1 MAIPNVGADKSMHEA
16 MAAKMQL
23 VLEQPKSDITT
34 KLVNNDFEGEFFK
47 IGDSVAI
54 CKPDPASV
62 NVELGALDN
71 GTTPKDQR
79 LAVTDVVFADQRVLH
94 IDKYAKYA
102 FIISDITKAEGKWNY
117 ESGNL
122 DLAAQKIRD
131 AHNTE
136 VCQLLATDAGIVAQ
150 QTTDGLNAILGTKTA
165 PIELANAD
173 ELYEKILVQMHT
185 VLYDRGAI
193 TADGQVTYGSN
204 PQEAK
209 QTAGAIFLPRRAY
222 NAFLTSK
229 YFTNRSTQKADDK
242 VETGNIAKVLGLEV
256 NVEPC
261 LDQKAKRHITVA
273 GIADNDTLVIVA
285 GTRNAVTRAGKV
297 LPPDSFRSTTRFGT
311 EYHGLEIY
319 GQEIATKEAVVIA
332 FVKMPA

>member
-34 KLVNNDFEGEFFK
+34 KLVNNDFEGEFFR
-47 IGDSVAI
+47 IGDTVAI
-54 CKPDPASV
+54 CKPDPESV
-62 NVELGALDN
+62 AVELGELDT
-71 GTTPKDQR
+71 GAHPKDDR
-79 LAVTDVVFADQRVLH
+79 LDVTDVKFADQRILK

-136 VCQLLATDAGIVAQ
+136 VCQLLATDANVIAQ
-150 QTTDGLNAILGTKTA
+150 QTAEDLDAVLGTKAA
-165 PIELANAD
+165 PIQLANAD
-173 ELYEKILVQMHT
+173 ELYEKILVQMHS

-229 YFTNRSTQKADDK
+229 YFTNRSTEKADNK
-242 VETGNIAKVLGLEV
+242 VETGNIARVLGLEV

-273 GIADNDTLVIVA
+273 DIADNDTLVIVA

-297 LPPDSFRSTTRFGT
+297 LPPDSFRSTKRFGT
-311 EYHGLEIY
+311 EFHGLEIY
-319 GQEIATKEAVVIA
+319 GQEIATKEAVVVA

>member
-34 KLVNNDFEGEFFK
+34 KLVNNDFEGEFFR
-47 IGDSVAI
+47 IGDTVAI
-54 CKPDPASV
+54 CKPDPESV
-62 NVELGALDN
+62 AVELGELDT
-71 GTTPKDQR
+71 GTHPKDDR
-79 LAVTDVVFADQRVLH
+79 LDVTDVKFADQRILK

-122 DLAAQKIRD
+122 DLAAQKIRN

-136 VCQLLATDAGIVAQ
+136 VCQLLATDADVIAQ
-150 QTTDGLNAILGTKTA
+150 QTTEGLDIVLGTKAA
-165 PIELANAD
+165 PIQLANAD
-173 ELYEKILVQMHT
+173 ELYEKILVQMHS

-229 YFTNRSTQKADDK
+229 YFTERSTEKADNK
-242 VETGNIAKVLGLEV
+242 VENGNIAKVLGLEV

-261 LDQKAKRHITVA
+261 LDQKAKRHITVTD
-273 GIADNDTLVIVA
+273 IVDDDTLVIVA

-297 LPPDSFRSTTRFGT
+297 LPPDSFRSTKRFGT
-311 EYHGLEIY
+311 EFHGLEIY
-319 GQEIATKEAVVIA
+319 GQEIATKEAVVVA

>member
-1 MAIPNVGADKSMHEA
+1 MAIPKVGADTSMHEA

-34 KLVNNDFEGEFFK
+34 KLVNNDFEGEFFR
-47 IGDSVAI
+47 IGDTVAI
-54 CKPDPASV
+54 CKPDPESV
-62 NVELGALDN
+62 AVELGKLDT
-71 GTTPKDQR
+71 GSHPKDVR
-79 LAVTDVVFADQRVLH
+79 LDVTDVKFADQRILK

-122 DLAAQKIRD
+122 DLAAQKIRS

-136 VCQLLATDAGIVAQ
+136 VCQLLATDAEVIDQ
-150 QTTDGLNAILGTKTA
+150 QATEGLDTVLGTKTD
-165 PIELANAD
+165 PIKLTNAD
-173 ELYEKILVQMHT
+173 ELYEKILVQMHS

-229 YFTNRSTQKADDK
+229 YFTNKSTQAADNK

-261 LDQKAKRHITVA
+261 LDQKAKRPITVA
-273 GIADNDTLVIVA
+273 GMTDKDTLVIIA

-311 EYHGLEIY
+311 EFHGLEIY
-319 GQEIATKEAVVIA
+319 GQEIATKEAVVVA

>member
-34 KLVNNDFEGEFFK
+34 KLVNNDFEGEFFR
-47 IGDSVAI
+47 IGDTVAI
-54 CKPDPASV
+54 CKPDPESV
-62 NVELGALDN
+62 AVELGELDT
-71 GTTPKDQR
+71 GTHPKDDR
-79 LAVTDVVFADQRVLH
+79 LDVTDVKFADQRILK

-122 DLAAQKIRD
+122 DLAAQKIRN

-136 VCQLLATDAGIVAQ
+136 VCQLLATDTDVIAQ
-150 QTTDGLNAILGTKTA
+150 QTAEDLDAVLGTKSA
-165 PIELANAD
+165 PIQLANAD
-173 ELYEKILVQMHT
+173 ELYEKILVQMHS

-229 YFTNRSTQKADDK
+229 YFTNRSTEKADNK

-261 LDQKAKRHITVA
+261 LDQKAKRHITVS

-297 LPPDSFRSTTRFGT
+297 LPPDSFRSTKRFGT
-311 EYHGLEIY
+311 EFHGLEIY
-319 GQEIATKEAVVIA
+319 GQEIATKEAVVVA

>member
-1 MAIPNVGADKSMHEA
+1 MEIPNVGADKSMHEA

-34 KLVNNDFEGEFFK
+34 KLVNNDFEGEFFR
-47 IGDSVAI
+47 IGDTVAI
-54 CKPDPASV
+54 CKPDPESV
-62 NVELGALDN
+62 AVELGELGS
-71 GTTPKDQR
+71 GTRPKDDR
-79 LAVTDVVFADQRVLH
+79 LDVTDVKFADQRILK

-136 VCQLLATDAGIVAQ
+136 VCQLLATDDGVIAQ
-150 QTTDGLNAILGTKTA
+150 QTAENLDIVLGTKTA
-165 PIELANAD
+165 PIKLANAD
-173 ELYEKILVQMHT
+173 ELYEKILVQMHS

-229 YFTNRSTQKADDK
+229 YFTNRSTEKADNK

-261 LDQKAKRHITVA
+261 LDQKAKRHIAVS
-273 GIADNDTLVIVA
+273 GIADKDTLVIVA

-297 LPPDSFRSTTRFGT
+297 LPPDSFRSTKRFGT
-311 EYHGLEIY
+311 EFHGLEIY
-319 GQEIATKEAVVIA
+319 GQEIATKEAVVVA

>member
-1 MAIPNVGADKSMHEA
+1 MAIPNVGADNSMHAA

-34 KLVNNDFEGEFFK
+34 KLVNNDFEGDFFR
-47 IGDSVAI
+47 IGDTVAI
-54 CKPDPASV
+54 CKPDPGSV
-62 NVELGALDN
+62 AVELGELDS
-71 GTTPKDQR
+71 GTRPKDDR
-79 LAVTDVVFADQRVLH
+79 LDVTDVTFADQRILK

-122 DLAAQKIRD
+122 DLAAQKIRS

-136 VCQLLATDAGIVAQ
+136 VCQLLATDTDIIAQ
-150 QTTDGLNAILGTKTA
+150 QAEEGLDSVLGTKTA
-165 PIELANAD
+165 PIQLANAD
-173 ELYEKILVQMHT
+173 ALYEKILVQMHS

-229 YFTNRSTQKADDK
+229 YFTERSTQAADMK

-261 LDQKAKRHITVA
+261 LDQRAKRHIAVSD
-273 GIADNDTLVIVA
+273 IADNDTLVIIA

-297 LPPDSFRSTTRFGT
+297 LPPDSFRSTKRFGT
-311 EYHGLEIY
+311 EFHGLEIY
-319 GQEIATKEAVVIA
+319 GQQIATKESVVVA

>member
-1 MAIPNVGADKSMHEA
+1 MAIPNVGADNSMHEA

-34 KLVNNDFEGEFFK
+34 KLVNNDFEGEFFR
-47 IGDSVAI
+47 IGDTVAI
-54 CKPDPASV
+54 CKPDPESV
-62 NVELGALDN
+62 AVELGELDS
-71 GTTPKDQR
+71 GVHPKDDR
-79 LAVTDVVFADQRVLH
+79 LDVTDVKFADQRVLH

-136 VCQLLATDAGIVAQ
+136 VCQLLATDTGVIAQ
-150 QTTDGLNAILGTKTA
+150 QTAEDLDTVLGTKTT
-165 PIELANAD
+165 PIQLANAD
-173 ELYEKILVQMHT
+173 ELYEKILVQMHS

-229 YFTNRSTQKADDK
+229 YFTNRSTEKADNK

-261 LDQKAKRHITVA
+261 LDQKAKRHITVT
-273 GIADNDTLVIVA
+273 GIADNDTLVIIA

-297 LPPDSFRSTTRFGT
+297 LPPDSFRSTKRFGT
-311 EYHGLEIY
+311 EFHGLEIY
-319 GQEIATKEAVVIA
+319 GQEIATKEAVVVA

>member
-1 MAIPNVGADKSMHEA
+1 MTIPNVGADKSMHEA

-34 KLVNNDFEGEFFK
+34 KLVNNDFEGEFFR
-47 IGDSVAI
+47 IGDTVAI
-54 CKPDPASV
+54 CKPDPESV
-62 NVELGALDN
+62 AVELGELDT
-71 GTTPKDQR
+71 GTHPKDDR
-79 LAVTDVVFADQRVLH
+79 LDVTDVKFADQRILK

-122 DLAAQKIRD
+122 DLAAQKIRN

-136 VCQLLATDAGIVAQ
+136 VCQLLATDTNVIAQ
-150 QTTDGLNAILGTKTA
+150 QTAEDLDTVLGTKSA
-165 PIELANAD
+165 PIQLANAD
-173 ELYEKILVQMHT
+173 ELYEKILVQMHS

-229 YFTNRSTQKADDK
+229 YFTERSTQAADNK

-261 LDQKAKRHITVA
+261 LDQKAKRHITVS

-311 EYHGLEIY
+311 EFHGLEIY
-319 GQEIATKEAVVIA
+319 GQEIATKEAVVVA

>member
-1 MAIPNVGADKSMHEA
+1 MK
-16 MAAKMQL
+16 
-23 VLEQPKSDITT
+23 
-34 KLVNNDFEGEFFK
+34 
-47 IGDSVAI
+47 
-54 CKPDPASV
+54 
-62 NVELGALDN
+62 
-71 GTTPKDQR
+71 
-79 LAVTDVVFADQRVLH
+79 

-136 VCQLLATDAGIVAQ
+136 VCQLLATDANVIAQ
-150 QTTDGLNAILGTKTA
+150 QTAEDLDTVLGTKSA
-165 PIELANAD
+165 PIQLANAD

-229 YFTNRSTQKADDK
+229 YFTNRSTEKADNK

-261 LDQKAKRHITVA
+261 LDQKAKRHIKVTS
-273 GIADNDTLVIVA
+273 IKDNDTLVIIA

>member
-1 MAIPNVGADKSMHEA
+1 MLSK
-16 MAAKMQL
+16 
-23 VLEQPKSDITT
+23 
-34 KLVNNDFEGEFFK
+34 
-47 IGDSVAI
+47 
-54 CKPDPASV
+54 
-62 NVELGALDN
+62 
-71 GTTPKDQR
+71 
-79 LAVTDVVFADQRVLH
+79 
-94 IDKYAKYA
+94 
-102 FIISDITKAEGKWNY
+102 
-117 ESGNL
+117 
-122 DLAAQKIRD
+122 AAQKIRN

-136 VCQLLATDAGIVAQ
+136 VCQLLATDADVIAQ
-150 QTTDGLNAILGTKTA
+150 QTTEGLDTVLGTKAA
-165 PIELANAD
+165 PIQLANAD
-173 ELYEKILVQMHT
+173 ELYEKILVQMHS

-229 YFTNRSTQKADDK
+229 YFTERSTQAADMK

-297 LPPDSFRSTTRFGT
+297 LPPDSFRSTKRFGT
-311 EYHGLEIY
+311 EFHGLEIY
-319 GQEIATKEAVVIA
+319 GQEIATKEAVVVA

>member
-34 KLVNNDFEGEFFK
+34 KLVNNDFEGEFFR
-47 IGDSVAI
+47 IGDTVAI
-54 CKPDPASV
+54 CKPDPESV
-62 NVELGALDN
+62 AVELGELDT
-71 GTTPKDQR
+71 GTHPKDDR
-79 LAVTDVVFADQRVLH
+79 LDVTDVKFADQRILK

-136 VCQLLATDAGIVAQ
+136 VCQLLATDTNVIAQ
-150 QTTDGLNAILGTKTA
+150 QTAEDLDAVLGTKSA
-165 PIELANAD
+165 PIQLANAD
-173 ELYEKILVQMHT
+173 ELYEKILVQMHS

-229 YFTNRSTQKADDK
+229 YFTNRSTEKADNK

-297 LPPDSFRSTTRFGT
+297 LPPDSFRSTKRFGT
-311 EYHGLEIY
+311 EFHGLEIY
-319 GQEIATKEAVVIA
+319 GQEIATQKAVVIA